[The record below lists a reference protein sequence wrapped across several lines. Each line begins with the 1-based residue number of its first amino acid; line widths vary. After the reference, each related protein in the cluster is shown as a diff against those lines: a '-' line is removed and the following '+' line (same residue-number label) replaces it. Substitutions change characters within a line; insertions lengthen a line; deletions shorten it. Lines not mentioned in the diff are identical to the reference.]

1 MSTTDKPW
9 TQDEAANRATVR
21 DVMASPAGR
30 RWLMSMITPT
40 LLAASY
46 VPGDPLGTA
55 FNEGR
60 RSAMLELLAT
70 LDRHA
75 PELLICARRDELD
88 AAERNLIKRQQETTN
103 G

>member
-1 MSTTDKPW
+1 MSATDTPW
-9 TQDEAANRATVR
+9 KQDETASRDTVR
-21 DVMASPAGR
+21 DVMSSPAGR

-60 RSAMLELLAT
+60 RCAMLELLAT